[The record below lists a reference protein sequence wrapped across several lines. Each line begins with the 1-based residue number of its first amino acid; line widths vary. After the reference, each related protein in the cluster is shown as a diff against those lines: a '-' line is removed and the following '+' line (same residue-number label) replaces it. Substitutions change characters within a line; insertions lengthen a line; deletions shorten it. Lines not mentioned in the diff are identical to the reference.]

1 MKKLVVLF
9 LALILSSSTLL
20 ANDNN
25 PIEKA
30 KDQLRTEIVKL
41 LGNNEFPLTNA
52 EIAKAELSILLN
64 NNNQLVI
71 VSVKSDNQLLTAYIK
86 RKLNYKRI
94 KSKSLKRMKIYR
106 MPVKIVKA

>member
-9 LALILSSSTLL
+9 LGLMLSTSTLL
-20 ANDNN
+20 ANNN
-25 PIEKA
+25 PIENA

-71 VSVKSDNQLLTAYIK
+71 VSVKSDNQLLAAFIK

-94 KSKSLKRMKIYR
+94 KSKTLKRMKIYR